1 MKIVINTWEENIYEI
16 PYEKLDDE
24 LLEEG
29 SDCEIAEYFMKHG
42 KKLDCVDSGYTD
54 NEPYRVIKEEE
65 DDE

>member
-1 MKIVINTWEENIYEI
+1 
-16 PYEKLDDE
+16 
-24 LLEEG
+24 
-29 SDCEIAEYFMKHG
+29 MKHG